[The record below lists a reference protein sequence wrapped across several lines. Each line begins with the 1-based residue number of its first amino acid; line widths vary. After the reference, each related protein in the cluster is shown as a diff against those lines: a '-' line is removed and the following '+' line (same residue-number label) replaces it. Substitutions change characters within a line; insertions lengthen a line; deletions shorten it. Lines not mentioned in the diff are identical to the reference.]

1 MSAAEACSDVN
12 TATAIGPRHFAPA
25 DTATPAVAGLPSPIA
40 EDAPSIIS
48 NRELTLPRYDLGPAF
63 CDAPFLQ
70 TAPAVVAER
79 LDVLASF
86 DLRTFSTASTTVRE
100 QPDIRSPTFS
110 NTPSAHVSEWVR
122 GVQALRPNGSDD
134 LPPSRLI
141 LGDAPP
147 DDPPCSKLTGD
158 DRELGTPNSCGRVGQ
173 SSATTINIAL
183 SPMPP
188 RVLTPV
194 AGSTPLDCPSPA
206 EELTHGVPLT
216 STSSEADIS
225 DYLLFASESLP
236 DATCAAQAGGPTESY
251 PHSVS
256 QTTPQTD
263 ERSIPP
269 TIGEPITPTVEDP
282 ALSSAEESIPLL
294 AEDSITSI
302 DGVPNPVTAE
312 EPAVSAAEESVVPPI
327 EESIPPAVEKSTP
340 LPAEDP
346 IAPTDEVSNPVPVEE
361 PVASPIGEPI
371 LPAAEECIS
380 LLTEGPIA
388 PADVVS
394 NPHPVEEPT
403 ASVAG
408 EPVAP
413 LVEESIPL
421 AAEGPVIPG
430 GELSNSS
437 ATEKPNPPASEE
449 SITSQLASTPTQGLH
464 PPPHLHTVD
473 TVMDGTTN
481 NPDTSE
487 TSGAFK
493 ETTSSTYQEQDE
505 EDELIV
511 DAILA
516 VPPDL
521 STTSHPHC
529 DTTEPN
535 NPFAQEKDGNSVH
548 IPAPEEVVTASPT
561 SIELG
566 STPDP
571 SSSAVDTPPLAARRS
586 RSHPT
591 PSRETITPAPPR
603 CSQDTDEVTARVP
616 LSVEPMAQESTTQH
630 PDSRPVLETR
640 PPYGGTDFAG
650 WVHMDFDS
658 VYITES
664 LICLGALRDSR
675 VAEKSLQH
683 AFVTPRNPP
692 SSSFTD
698 GDFDAMPSSPIA
710 DGGGYW
716 DLNVGLSQDESETDF
731 VRACIAG
738 PSSPT
743 DSQGSEEL
751 SQSPDRHRRGS
762 IQQGIGTL
770 FVSFVYASYNPQRT
784 ADLYESRRDEPIDA
798 PVPEVNP
805 YPSGTQSSI
814 PSWQVP
820 GEESSRI
827 THLDTTLSGLPGDGR
842 SAGYWGG
849 DSRPTII
856 DQPSGFV
863 STPTPGPP
871 FQFHRGE
878 LGSNQFAQPADVP
891 GDLTIDLCFVP

>member
-1 MSAAEACSDVN
+1 MSRTGASTLGEGSSVSIRLQSAPLDIGFMSAAEACSDVT

-25 DTATPAVAGLPSPIA
+25 DTAAPAVAGLPSPIA

-48 NRELTLPRYDLGPAF
+48 NRELTPPRYDFGPAF

-70 TAPAVVAER
+70 TAPAVLAER
-79 LDVLASF
+79 LDVLTSF
-86 DLRTFSTASTTVRE
+86 DLRTFSTASTTVQE
-100 QPDIRSPTFS
+100 QPGIRSPTFS

-183 SPMPP
+183 FPMPP
-188 RVLTPV
+188 RVRTPV
-194 AGSTPLDCPSPA
+194 AGLTPLDCPSPA
-206 EELTHGVPLT
+206 EEPTHGVPLT

-225 DYLLFASESLP
+225 DYLLCASESLP
-236 DATCAAQAGGPTESY
+236 NPTCAAQAGGPTESY

-256 QTTPQTD
+256 QPTPQTD

-269 TIGEPITPTVEDP
+269 TIGEPITPIVEGP
-282 ALSSAEESIPLL
+282 ALSPAEESIPLL
-294 AEDSITSI
+294 AEDSITSL
-302 DGVPNPVTAE
+302 DGVSNPVTAD
-312 EPAVSAAEESVVPPI
+312 EPTVSAAEESVVPPVEESVVPPIEESVAPPIEESVAPPI
-327 EESIPPAVEKSTP
+327 EESIPPAVEESTP

-361 PVASPIGEPI
+361 PVVPPIGEPI
-371 LPAAEECIS
+371 LPAAEGCIS

-403 ASVAG
+403 ASVAE

-437 ATEKPNPPASEE
+437 AIEKPNPPASEE
-449 SITSQLASTPTQGLH
+449 SITPRLASTPTQGLH

-535 NPFAQEKDGNSVH
+535 NPFAQEKDGNSAH

-571 SSSAVDTPPLAARRS
+571 SSLAVDTPPLAARRS

-664 LICLGALRDSR
+664 LICLGALSDSR

-710 DGGGYW
+710 EGGGYW
-716 DLNVGLSQDESETDF
+716 DLNVGVSQDESETDF

-751 SQSPDRHRRGS
+751 SQSPDRRRRGS
-762 IQQGIGTL
+762 IQ
-770 FVSFVYASYNPQRT
+770 
-784 ADLYESRRDEPIDA
+784 
-798 PVPEVNP
+798 
-805 YPSGTQSSI
+805 
-814 PSWQVP
+814 
-820 GEESSRI
+820 
-827 THLDTTLSGLPGDGR
+827 
-842 SAGYWGG
+842 
-849 DSRPTII
+849 
-856 DQPSGFV
+856 
-863 STPTPGPP
+863 
-871 FQFHRGE
+871 
-878 LGSNQFAQPADVP
+878 
-891 GDLTIDLCFVP
+891 